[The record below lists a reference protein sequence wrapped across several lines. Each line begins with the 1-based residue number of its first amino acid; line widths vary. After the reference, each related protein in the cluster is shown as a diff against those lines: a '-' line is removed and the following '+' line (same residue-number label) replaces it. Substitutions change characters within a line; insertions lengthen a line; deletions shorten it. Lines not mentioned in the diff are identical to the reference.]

1 MLNYQE
7 EEIPT
12 KIIEEIV
19 TEEIDE
25 FILKM
30 KQKKFGKNNFI
41 MELIDE
47 NFKFY
52 SSLARSFDSSLG
64 NTFQSIARK
73 IAKYIYGNNNV
84 IIPSAGADLVI
95 FDNNNCYIIE
105 IKLGGN
111 LDSKKLPSEFN
122 ALEQFYNDNYENLKE
137 FNIFYCLGT
146 VYIEPDVA
154 MKLHTYFNNHY
165 SNSQYLLLLQEDF
178 WNFICGGHENGFSI
192 VKEAYDNN
200 ISKINDFLEQ
210 Y

>member
-1 MLNYQE
+1 MLNSQD
-7 EEIPT
+7 
-12 KIIEEIV
+12 KNRIEEIV
-19 TEEIDE
+19 TEEIEE

-30 KQKKFGKNNFI
+30 KQKEFRKNNFI
-41 MELIDE
+41 MDLIDE

-64 NTFQSIARK
+64 NTFQSIAGK
-73 IAKYIYGNNNV
+73 IAKYMYGDNNV

-95 FDNNNCYIIE
+95 FSNNSYYIIE

-122 ALEQFYNDNYENLKE
+122 ALEQFYLKNKAS
-137 FNIFYCLGT
+137 FIPQKNIFYCLGT

-154 MKLHTYFNNHY
+154 MKLNTYFNNHY
-165 SNSQYLLLLQEDF
+165 SNPTYCLLLQEDF
-178 WNFICGGHENGFSI
+178 WNFICGGDKNGFSI

-200 ISKINDFLEQ
+200 VSKINDFLKQ

>member
-1 MLNYQE
+1 MLNYQD
-7 EEIPT
+7 
-12 KIIEEIV
+12 KKKIEEII
-19 TEEIDE
+19 TEEIEE
-25 FILKM
+25 FLFKM
-30 KQKKFGKNNFI
+30 KQKEFKKNNFI

-64 NTFQSIARK
+64 NTFQSIAGK
-73 IAKYIYGNNNV
+73 IAEYIYGYDNV
-84 IIPSAGADLVI
+84 SIPKAGADLVI
-95 FDNNNCYIIE
+95 FINNSYYIIE

-122 ALEQFYNDNYENLKE
+122 ALEQFYLKNKAI
-137 FNIFYCLGT
+137 FIPQKNIFYCLGT

-178 WNFICGGHENGFSI
+178 WNFICGGHKNGFSI
-192 VKEAYDNN
+192 VKEAYNKN
-200 ISKINDFLEQ
+200 IYKINEFLR
-210 Y
+210 YY